1 LIVCRTVVQ
10 STPAQAGGKEEI
22 AVETIELAL
31 EKRTLKGKQVNR
43 LRRQGLVPGVVYGHH
58 FEPVAVQMPAKT
70 LHQVLSRA
78 GFSHLVDLRLPEWP
92 KPEKALVREVQ
103 RDPITNEVLHVDF
116 FRVSLTE
123 RIRAEIP
130 ITFVGESP
138 LRDSANAVLLYGVD
152 SIEVECL
159 PVDLPEAV
167 EVDLAE
173 LREIGQAVYVRD
185 LKLSD
190 KVEVLT
196 HPDELVVK
204 VEPAEVPEEVAE
216 EAGKTEES
224 SPAE

>member
-1 LIVCRTVVQ
+1 
-10 STPAQAGGKEEI
+10 AQAGDKEVS
-22 AVETIELAL
+22 AMETIELTL
-31 EKRTLKGKQVNR
+31 EKRTLKGKQVNQ

-58 FEPVAVQMPAKT
+58 FDPVAVQVPAK
-70 LHQVLSRA
+70 VLLPVLNRA
-78 GFSHLVDLRLPEWP
+78 GFTHLVDLRLPEWP

-103 RDPITNEVLHVDF
+103 RDPITNAVLHVDF

-123 RIRAEIP
+123 RIRAEVP
-130 ITFVGESP
+130 ITFVGEFP

-159 PVDLPEAV
+159 PGDLPEAV
-167 EVDLAE
+167 EVNLAE
-173 LREIGQAVYVRD
+173 LREIGQTVYVRD
-185 LKLSD
+185 LKLSN

-216 EAGKTEES
+216 EAGKAEES

>member
-1 LIVCRTVVQ
+1 
-10 STPAQAGGKEEI
+10 
-22 AVETIELAL
+22 
-31 EKRTLKGKQVNR
+31 
-43 LRRQGLVPGVVYGHH
+43 
-58 FEPVAVQMPAKT
+58 
-70 LHQVLSRA
+70 
-78 GFSHLVDLRLPEWP
+78 
-92 KPEKALVREVQ
+92 
-103 RDPITNEVLHVDF
+103 
-116 FRVSLTE
+116 
-123 RIRAEIP
+123 
-130 ITFVGESP
+130 
-138 LRDSANAVLLYGVD
+138 
-152 SIEVECL
+152 VECL

>member
-1 LIVCRTVVQ
+1 MEV
-10 STPAQAGGKEEI
+10 
-22 AVETIELAL
+22 IELAL
-31 EKRTLKGKQVNR
+31 EKRTLKGKRVNQ

-58 FEPVAVQMPAKT
+58 FEPVAVQVPAKT

-78 GFSHLVDLRLPEWP
+78 GLTHLVDLRVPEWP

-103 RDPITNEVLHVDF
+103 RDPISKEILHVDF

-123 RIRAEIP
+123 RIRAEVP

-138 LRDSANAVLLYGVD
+138 VREGGIAVLLYGVD
-152 SIEVECL
+152 TIEVECL
-159 PVDLPEAV
+159 PMDLPEAV
-167 EVDLAE
+167 EVDISN

-196 HPDELVVK
+196 DPDELVVK
-204 VEPAEVPEEVAE
+204 VEPAEVSEEVVE
-216 EAGKTEES
+216 EAGTPEGAAQEE
-224 SPAE
+224 